1 MSRLDMNCFIYQLKL
16 QHNTDN
22 LCFQIIW
29 QLFWGPH
36 VATLQRSIKKKPNLQ
51 LATLNT
57 FSNDWMH
64 LSMELKA

>member
-36 VATLQRSIKKKPNLQ
+36 VASKIKEKHILQ

-64 LSMELKA
+64 RSIELKA